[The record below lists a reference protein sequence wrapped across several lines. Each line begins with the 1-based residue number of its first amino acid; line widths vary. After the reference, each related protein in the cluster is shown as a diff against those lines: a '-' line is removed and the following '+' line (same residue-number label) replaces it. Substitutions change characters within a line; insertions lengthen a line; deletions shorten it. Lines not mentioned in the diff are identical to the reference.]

1 MTAGCSESLT
11 FHSQPHVGRRGWST
25 AWLALMKCNRCLA
38 TELSSLGTQAVCV
51 ITVEHMLLT
60 NVALVY
66 ADVLV
71 GENRLS
77 N

>member
-1 MTAGCSESLT
+1 
-11 FHSQPHVGRRGWST
+11 
-25 AWLALMKCNRCLA
+25 MKCNRCLA